1 MKNRKNLLIVGP
13 YESIHFQRWLESLL
27 KLEIFDEII
36 SIPADSPKLSPSI
49 NFSAKTKIRWVFFR
63 LPFLTQYVY
72 RILDRVTA
80 RKWRSLLLKYVV
92 WKWRPNVIHLNEFN
106 SSSIYIPIM
115 ADAKLIENTTIIISS
130 WGSDLFMDSNIP
142 SRAKNIS
149 IILKFSDILTAER
162 VVEVKIARELDFKG
176 TSFAPL
182 YNSVGIS
189 LPQSKLAPTSK
200 RKIILVKGY
209 QDIPGRAL
217 NALAA
222 IEKISSELSGFK
234 ILVFSASESVGY
246 RVELMRSL
254 LNLDIAVVP
263 KLKHTEMLTLFGQS
277 RLYIGISESDGVS
290 TSMMEAMAMG
300 SFPLQSIN
308 SGASDFIED
317 GVNGFKLE
325 VWDIDSISNRIR
337 DALTNDSLVDL
348 ASNLNSKIS
357 QHEYSIY
364 AGEKRMMGLYL
375 KALSLKAK

>member
-1 MKNRKNLLIVGP
+1 
-13 YESIHFQRWLESLL
+13 
-27 KLEIFDEII
+27 
-36 SIPADSPKLSPSI
+36 
-49 NFSAKTKIRWVFFR
+49 
-63 LPFLTQYVY
+63 
-72 RILDRVTA
+72 
-80 RKWRSLLLKYVV
+80 
-92 WKWRPNVIHLNEFN
+92 
-106 SSSIYIPIM
+106 M